1 MTTHVNAIMK
11 KTALPLLFVLPVLTA
26 LSACDTKAFD
36 DSFKTSFRT
45 SFVENCVAAA
55 KKSSGSQNDFSPICG
70 CVADK
75 LIAQSANAKELVTN
89 SASDE
94 KNAEAVRQC
103 RK

>member
-1 MTTHVNAIMK
+1 MK
-11 KTALPLLFVLPVLTA
+11 PSALRHFWLLPLCAA
-26 LSACDTKAFD
+26 LAACDTQAFD
-36 DSFKTSFRT
+36 ASFKTSFRK
-45 SFVENCVAAA
+45 SFVENCATAAQ
-55 KKSSGSQNDFSPICG
+55 KSSGSQNDFTPICG

-89 SASDE
+89 SASDD

>member
-1 MTTHVNAIMK
+1 MMK
-11 KTALPLLFVLPVLTA
+11 KTPLSLVLLLPVLAA
-26 LSACDTKAFD
+26 LSGCDTKAFD
-36 DSFKTSFRT
+36 DSFKTSFRK
-45 SFVENCVAAA
+45 SFVENCVTAAR
-55 KKSSGSQNDFSPICG
+55 KSSGTSNDFSPICG

-75 LIAQSANAKELVTN
+75 LIAQSANSKDLLVN